1 MERYWFGEIEDGRC
15 RPVEADP
22 AAVARRLEEL
32 GPSLQRPDW
41 TLAQSCGVVEDRAG
55 YIALLGRSCIELAR
69 AQVATEL
76 SGPDVELLQMVRT
89 LDETDHVVNLLL
101 ERAVDW
107 QAVLDPGFTRKY
119 RQGGKALSG
128 RIRRSPSPALRQVG
142 AEIESLGEMRTRL
155 MREVSR
161 RADQVMP
168 NTSALVGGLVAARL
182 MAEAGGLLALA
193 RMPAGTIQV
202 LGARTALFSHIRGGA
217 PSPKHG
223 VIFQHRRVHNAGK
236 EVRGRVARVLAAKLA
251 IAARIDLYRGELD
264 PAFIDR
270 AQARIDAAGVSA

>member
-1 MERYWFGEIEDGRC
+1 MERYWFGEIEGGQC
-15 RPVEADP
+15 RPIAADP

-32 GPSLQRPDW
+32 GPSLLRPDW

-119 RQGGKALSG
+119 RQGGKALSV

-182 MAEAGGLLALA
+182 MAEAGGLAALA

-270 AQARIDAAGVSA
+270 AQARIDAAGVEA